1 MFKKERKMPKKQ
13 VTEKKAPFNNSHRE
27 IIQRKKS
34 KLQIRTGKN
43 LTIVPISYK
52 GDFKNISI

>member
-1 MFKKERKMPKKQ
+1 MPKKP
-13 VTEKKAPFNNSHRE
+13 VTEKKAPFKNSHRE

-43 LTIVPISYK
+43 FTIVPISYK